1 MIKAA
6 LPLLAIFLTPS
17 LPLAQGAPSTPV
29 APSSLPTDGRGNPKV
44 AHLGQSVDQMI
55 YDFMEE
61 QQIPGLTLA
70 IVQAPYITRIVGY
83 GLSDIGQKRL
93 EQFKQ

>member
-1 MIKAA
+1 
-6 LPLLAIFLTPS
+6 
-17 LPLAQGAPSTPV
+17 
-29 APSSLPTDGRGNPKV
+29 
-44 AHLGQSVDQMI
+44 MI

-93 EQFKQ
+93 AST